1 MNTTTEVP
9 MQIALPEPVALAADP
24 APESNDSGVNWA
36 DEAGEQGDV
45 TNEDI
50 VEAVEG
56 NLEVITP
63 PVTTEAPKTEAPVA
77 PVTQAPVVA
86 PAPVTPAVE
95 AQPVVAPTIQPTPAP
110 TPSEPFD
117 YAAWEKKELSN
128 LESMYAINA
137 ADAEKLNTEPELILP
152 KLAANMHMMVT
163 KSIMTAMQGMIPEF
177 VMNHS
182 QAQRVDQEARSAF
195 YGANPDLSDP
205 KFEPAVL
212 QVAKIFRAANP
223 TAPREVA
230 IKTIG
235 DMVRM
240 SLNLSAPAQT
250 PAPTTQAAPVAVQ
263 PSTQPFTPARG
274 GGGGQAQVKSANP
287 WDEFSNRD
295 D

>member
-1 MNTTTEVP
+1 MNTMTEVP
-9 MQIALPEPVALAADP
+9 MQITLPEPVALAADL

-50 VEAVEG
+50 IEAVEG
-56 NLEVITP
+56 NLEVITQP
-63 PVTTEAPKTEAPVA
+63 ETTEPKVEAPA
-77 PVTQAPVVA
+77 TPVPVV
-86 PAPVTPAVE
+86 TPMVE
-95 AQPVVAPTIQPTPAP
+95 AQPVVEAPVVAPTVQAAPTPAP
-110 TPSEPFD
+110 APSEPFD
-117 YAAWEKKELSN
+117 YTAWEKKELSN

-182 QAQRVDQEARSAF
+182 QAQRVDQEARNAF

-240 SLNLSAPAQT
+240 SLNLSAPVQT

-274 GGGGQAQVKSANP
+274 GGGGHAQVKSANP